1 MEQNWSDE
9 DIKVMEGMEQAAKTK
24 DVKIN
29 TKGGAAGADGV
40 KAG

>member
-9 DIKVMEGMEQAAKTK
+9 DIKVKEGMQQAAKTK

-40 KAG
+40 EAG